1 MKKVAVIGHFGF
13 GTESL
18 DGQTVKTK
26 ILTGALCD
34 HFGEQEVLRINTHN
48 WKKHPADFAW
58 KVTSAVWKAE
68 NVLILP
74 AHNGLR
80 VLVPLLYAA
89 RMLRP
94 GCKLHYSVIG
104 GWLPILL
111 QEKKLL
117 RKQLKAFHGIYVETQ
132 TMKNALEAQGFTNI
146 RVMPNCKNLE
156 VLSPEKLVY
165 ADQQPYKLCTFSR
178 VMQEKGIGDAVEAV
192 MAVNSRLGRTAFTLD
207 IYGQI
212 DPKQKT
218 WFEDLQRSFS
228 ADIRYRGTVPFEK
241 SVETLKYYFALLFP
255 TRFYT
260 EGIPGTIIDAYAA
273 GIPVICSRWE
283 SCADVVDDGVTGI
296 TYPFEDMQMLQDIL
310 IKAAYCPEWI
320 QNKKENCLLKTKQ
333 YVPEEVIPIL
343 AERMK

>member
-26 ILTGALCD
+26 ILTGALRNY
-34 HFGEQEVLRINTHN
+34 FGKQEILQIDTHN
-48 WKKHPADFAW
+48 WQKHPVGFAW
-58 KVTSAVWKAE
+58 KAAGVVWKAE
-68 NVLILP
+68 HVVILP

-89 RMLRP
+89 RILRP
-94 GCKLHYSVIG
+94 GCKLHYCVIG
-104 GWLPILL
+104 GWLPQLL
-111 QEKKLL
+111 QEKKILKKLL
-117 RKQLKAFHGIYVETQ
+117 NTFHSIYVETQ
-132 TMKNALEAQGFTNI
+132 TMKNKLEVLGVTNI
-146 RVMPNCKNLE
+146 HVMPNCKNLT
-156 VLSPEKLVY
+156 VMSPEALVY
-165 ADQQPYKLCTFSR
+165 GCEEPYPLCTFSR
-178 VMQEKGIGDAVEAV
+178 VMEEKGIGDAVEAV

-228 ADIRYRGTVPFEK
+228 ADIRYRGTVPFDR
-241 SVETLKYYFALLFP
+241 SVEVLKNYFALLFP

-260 EGIPGTIIDAYAA
+260 EGIPGTILDAYAA